1 MATKMS
7 LTKEQSLAVTTRG
20 KVMVSASAGSGKTHT
35 MLERIMYLIENGV
48 SLRKM
53 LILVYNEANASELR
67 EKIRQKLFEKVCEQV
82 GETADKYRKQ
92 LDEIAFSTICT
103 IHAFCRSAIR
113 KNFEA
118 ARAAG
123 EVRQG
128 RDGCRQSLRRT
139 HQSDDSHQGAV

>member
-35 MLERIMYLIENGV
+35 MLERIMHLIESGV

-67 EKIRQKLFEKVCEQV
+67 EKIRQKLQFKILNVK
-82 GETADKYRKQ
+82 GS
-92 LDEIAFSTICT
+92 L
-103 IHAFCRSAIR
+103 
-113 KNFEA
+113 KNA
-118 ARAAG
+118 LKKK
-123 EVRQG
+123 
-128 RDGCRQSLRRT
+128 S
-139 HQSDDSHQGAV
+139 